1 MERSQLTWEDV
12 SQYEEIKGYG
22 QQVWKHQGEYYLVTN
37 EGGIAEQR
45 VVYELPY
52 DLFQLLEQGKRNLG
66 EIAFKLQD
74 GYWPPTEEEKR
85 ESEKQFVEKGLT
97 PLIAN
102 PKSRDLFTREELR
115 KLIPIAEQKW
125 IDWKGKLPDDYISPL
140 K

>member
-1 MERSQLTWEDV
+1 MERSQLTWEEV
-12 SQYEEIKGYG
+12 SQYEEVKGYG

-102 PKSRDLFTREELR
+102 PKSRDLFTQEELR